1 MRVDNYPGAA
11 ATFNFQ
17 LSIFNSSSIQ
27 AIFHFFNFQFSIM
40 AVNFTAVKFRYKRT
54 LFSHMKEKLQK
65 SKPIPIIDNYDVM
78 DKYDGQ
84 IYIISATTIS
94 YITLRILEIFR

>member
-1 MRVDNYPGAA
+1 MNLGI
-11 ATFNFQ
+11 
-17 LSIFNSSSIQ
+17 IFPEFIYNLG
-27 AIFHFFNFQFSIM
+27 IM
-40 AVNFTAVKFRYKRT
+40 FEIVE
-54 LFSHMKEKLQK
+54 L
-65 SKPIPIIDNYDVM
+65 DVM